1 VLESGNDS
9 RQNRLETV
17 LGKRAGNRLEPF
29 ASRALKMS
37 KMFRH
42 SWEPRSAKF
51 SHRDVTRRGGAKP
64 RQLELPARGG
74 RGGYRPGAGRP
85 RSGRGGVP
93 HRMRHALAQRFPVHV
108 TLSARFGLPSLRL
121 AESRGAL
128 TAAIAAGR
136 DRFGCRIVQY
146 SIQSTHVH
154 LVCEANDR
162 VSLSRGITGLLVR
175 MARGYNRVHG
185 RRGPVWANR
194 YHARILRTPREV
206 RTVLVYVLG
215 NWRHH
220 GGEQYPLGCIDPCSS
235 ALWFDGFAE
244 AVLPASTNCAAPV
257 VPARTWLLSVGY
269 RRHRGRISIDEGA
282 WKGGRLMA
290 GPDPQGA
297 W

>member
-1 VLESGNDS
+1 
-9 RQNRLETV
+9 
-17 LGKRAGNRLEPF
+17 
-29 ASRALKMS
+29 MS

-42 SWEPRSAKF
+42 SSEPRSAN
-51 SHRDVTRRGGAKP
+51 P

-85 RSGRGGVP
+85 RIGRGEVP
-93 HRMRHALAQRFPVHV
+93 HRKRPTLAMRFPVHV

-121 AESRGAL
+121 AESRSAL
-128 TAAIAAGR
+128 MTALRAGR

-162 VSLSRGITGLLVR
+162 VSLSRGISGLLVR
-175 MARGYNRVHG
+175 IARGFNRVHG

-220 GGEQYPLGCIDPCSS
+220 GGERYPHGCIDPCSS

-244 AVLPASTNCAAPV
+244 AILSASACSVAPV

-269 RRHRGRISIDEGA
+269 RRSRGRISVDEGA
-282 WKGGRLMA
+282 WKGGRTVD
-290 GPDPQGA
+290 GPHLTHENCWKDCR
-297 W
+297 